1 MSNVRRRFAI
11 LKWIPR
17 LLMIAVIA
25 FSFYV
30 GWKYREGPEKP
41 PPTQPTELEQA
52 KGGIAVAKQKNIDYS
67 HFDKGK
73 LVYKVNAETVLTM
86 KSDQQRLK
94 NPEFIFYDENQ
105 KEMITVTGKTC
116 NISPD
121 FNVITVI
128 EDTEVRSREG
138 MQVAAHMIKYDS
150 NRQTFSTPGQAR
162 FKWRTLTG
170 KSKGF
175 TYNIQTEELELNESP
190 EISYRNLASENKK
203 PIVMDGDS
211 GYIDRKNGFAYFE
224 GNVVVT
230 QGRDRIQAHRIE
242 ATFTPGGNDL
252 EKLTAI
258 KNVNIKFARPGK
270 DDDQAEQSPKE
281 KAAPPVVPVSNTTAP
296 SMGNVFSADA
306 ESGKDLIADYAE
318 MIFYDDGNTIKSF
331 HSTGDCTFI
340 LHTFDNGNKPRE
352 NRIIKGQS
360 FDANFNTNGDM
371 EDFRAIDKVSVKFQP
386 LDNPKRQQ
394 NAASQT
400 IYCNDLLTT
409 LVPETGDVKEI
420 HFNDTFKHVQGT
432 RTVKSDKAIYYGDKK
447 KTDLIGEPEINDATF
462 NITAQ
467 NMELFEETSG
477 IHASGNVKSAFVKSE
492 GKTPTTFPFSSPS
505 NEPVYISSE
514 DMIWDSQKSEA
525 TYTEKAKLW
534 QDKNVISANRLVIN
548 DRDKTMSAYEKVHTI
563 FYNNKKEDS
572 ESETQSQTKKSTQTK
587 KTQTQSAQS
596 QPQSQPQTKIF
607 GGDDNSGS
615 GPISVDAHTMNY
627 VEKDRIIHFEKEVKV
642 VTETTKINSDKTDFY
657 LKPDTSELDRLY
669 AQGKVTINHDQKHG
683 SGSQATFYAN
693 DRKLVLEGYPR
704 LQETGQA
711 DIVGRMLTLFLADD
725 RILIDGQEDGRATTT
740 LSTGGSPS
748 STKSTEIK
756 NEDKSGKNTSDAGSK
771 KKKGK
776 KRKSH

>member
-1 MSNVRRRFAI
+1 MLMLGVI
-11 LKWIPR
+11 L
-17 LLMIAVIA
+17 

-30 GWKYREGPEKP
+30 GWMYSKRNEPK
-41 PPTQPTELEQA
+41 PTESQSMMESPGKVPPKAQ
-52 KGGIAVAKQKNIDYS
+52 QKNIDYS

-128 EDTEVRSREG
+128 EDTEVRSKEG

-150 NRQTFSTPGQAR
+150 NRQTFSTPGLAR

-175 TYNIQTEELELNESP
+175 TYNIQTEELELHESP
-190 EISYRNLASENKK
+190 EITYRNLAAENKK

-224 GNVVVT
+224 GSVVVT

-242 ATFTPGGNDL
+242 ATFRPGGNDL

-258 KNVNIKFARPGK
+258 KNVNIKFGRPGK
-270 DDDQAEQSPKE
+270 DEDQPEEPSKE

-340 LHTFDNGNKPRE
+340 LHTFDKASKPKE

-360 FDANFNTNGDM
+360 FDASFNTNGDM
-371 EDFRAIDKVSVKFQP
+371 QDFRAIDKVSVKFQP

-400 IYCNDLLTT
+400 IYCNDLFTT
-409 LVPETGDVKEI
+409 LIPETGDVKEI
-420 HFNDTFKHVQGT
+420 HFNDAFKHVQGT

-505 NEPVYISSE
+505 NDPVYISSE
-514 DMIWDSQKSEA
+514 DMLWDSQKSEA

-572 ESETQSQTKKSTQTK
+572 QTETQSQTKKSTQTK

-607 GGDDNSGS
+607 GGDDNAGS

-627 VEKDRIIHFEKEVKV
+627 VEKDRIIHFEKEVRV

-683 SGSQATFYAN
+683 SGTQATFFAN
-693 DRKLVLEGYPR
+693 ERKLVLEGYPR

-711 DIVGRMLTLFLADD
+711 DIVGRILTLFLADD

-740 LSTGGSPS
+740 LQMTGGSPS
-748 STKSTEIK
+748 SSKSTDIK
-756 NEDKSGKNTSDAGSK
+756 EEDKSGKNTSDAGSK
-771 KKKGK
+771 KKKGSK

>member
-1 MSNVRRRFAI
+1 MSNVRTRFTI
-11 LKWIPR
+11 IKWIPR
-17 LLMIAVIA
+17 VLMLGVIL

-30 GWKYREGPEKP
+30 GWMYSKGHDEKP
-41 PPTQPTELEQA
+41 AASQSMIESPGKVPPKAQ
-52 KGGIAVAKQKNIDYS
+52 QKNIDYS

-105 KEMITVTGKTC
+105 KEMITVTGKSC

-128 EDTEVRSREG
+128 EDTQVRSKEG

-150 NRQTFSTPGQAR
+150 NRQTFSTPGQAH

-175 TYNIQTEELELNESP
+175 TYNIQTEELELHENP
-190 EISYRNLASENKK
+190 EIIYKNLAAENKK
-203 PIVMDGDS
+203 PIVMDGDTA
-211 GYIDRKNGFAYFE
+211 YIDRKNGFSYFE

-230 QGRDRIQAHRIE
+230 QGKDRIKAHRLE
-242 ATFTPGGNDL
+242 ATFRPGGNDL

-258 KNVNIKFARPGK
+258 KNVNIKFGRPG
-270 DDDQAEQSPKE
+270 DDDQPEQPAKE
-281 KAAPPVVPVSNTTAP
+281 KTPPVVPVSNTSAP

-340 LHTFDNGNKPRE
+340 LHTFDKANKPKE

-360 FDANFNTNGDM
+360 FDANFNNNGDM
-371 EDFRAIDKVSVKFQP
+371 QDFRAIDKVSVKFQP

-400 IYCNDLLTT
+400 IYCNDLFTT

-420 HFNDTFKHVQGT
+420 HFNEAFKHVQGS
-432 RTVKSDKAIYYGDKK
+432 RTVKSDKAVYYGDKK
-447 KTDLIGEPEINDATF
+447 KTDLIGEPEIVDATF

-505 NEPVYISSE
+505 NQPVYISSE

-525 TYTEKAKLW
+525 TYSEKAKLW

-548 DRDKTMSAYEKVHTI
+548 DRDKTMSAYDKVHTI
-563 FYNNKKEDS
+563 FYNNKAKADS
-572 ESETQSQTKKSTQTK
+572 ENETQSQTKKSKPQTAQSQTQG
-587 KTQTQSAQS
+587 TQTQ
-596 QPQSQPQTKIF
+596 PIKVF
-607 GGDDNSGS
+607 GDDNAST

-669 AQGKVTINHDQKHG
+669 AQGKVTINHDQKRG
-683 SGSQATFYAN
+683 SGTQATFFAN
-693 DRKLVLEGYPR
+693 ERKLVLEGYPR

-711 DIVGRMLTLFLADD
+711 DIVGRILTLFLADD

-740 LSTGGSPS
+740 LQMTGGSPS
-748 STKSTEIK
+748 SSKSADIK
-756 NEDKSGKNTSDAGSK
+756 EEDKSGKKDTSDAGSK
-771 KKKGK
+771 KKKGSK

>member
-1 MSNVRRRFAI
+1 MSNVRRRFTI
-11 LKWIPR
+11 IKWIPR
-17 LLMIAVIA
+17 VLMIGVIA

-30 GWKYREGPEKP
+30 GWKYKQGAEAP
-41 PPTQPTELEQA
+41 PPTTPTLLDQA
-52 KGGIAVAKQKNIDYS
+52 KGGTAVAKQKNIDYS

-94 NPEFIFYDENQ
+94 NPEFTFYDENQ
-105 KEMITVTGKTC
+105 KEMITVTGKSC

-128 EDTEVRSREG
+128 EDTQVRSKEG

-162 FKWRTLTG
+162 FKWRTLSG

-175 TYNIQTEELELNESP
+175 TYNIQTEELELHESP
-190 EISYRNLASENKK
+190 EIIYKNLVSENKK
-203 PIVMDGDS
+203 PIVMDGDT

-230 QGRDRIQAHRIE
+230 QSRDKIKAHRLE
-242 ATFTPGGNDL
+242 ATFRPGGNDL

-258 KNVNIKFARPGK
+258 KNVNIRFGRPGK
-270 DDDQAEQSPKE
+270 DEDQPEEPSKE
-281 KAAPPVVPVSNTTAP
+281 KTAPAVVPVSNTTAP

-340 LHTFDNGNKPRE
+340 LHTFDKASKPKE

-371 EDFRAIDKVSVKFQP
+371 QDFRAIDKVSVKFQP

-400 IYCNDLLTT
+400 IYCNDLFTT

-420 HFNDTFKHVQGT
+420 HFNEAFKHVQGT
-432 RTVKSDKAIYYGDKK
+432 RTVQSDRAIYFGDKK

-462 NITAQ
+462 NITAK

-505 NEPVYISSE
+505 NQPVYISSE
-514 DMIWDSQKSEA
+514 DMVWDSQKSEA
-525 TYTEKAKLW
+525 TYSEKAKLW

-548 DRDKTMSAYEKVHTI
+548 DRDKTMSAYDKVHTI

-596 QPQSQPQTKIF
+596 QPQSQPQTKMF
-607 GGDDNSGS
+607 GGDDNAGS

-669 AQGKVTINHDQKHG
+669 AQGKVTINHDQKRG
-683 SGSQATFYAN
+683 SGNQATFFAN
-693 DRKLVLEGYPR
+693 ERKLVLEGYPR
-704 LQETGQA
+704 LQEAGQA

-756 NEDKSGKNTSDAGSK
+756 EDKSGKDTSDAGSK

>member
-1 MSNVRRRFAI
+1 MMV
-11 LKWIPR
+11 
-17 LLMIAVIA
+17 AVIA

-30 GWKYREGPEKP
+30 GWKYNQKAAEP
-41 PPTQPTELEQA
+41 PQATPTKIDQT
-52 KGGIAVAKQKNIDYS
+52 KGGIPVAAQHNIDYS

-86 KSDQQRLK
+86 KSDQQKLK
-94 NPEFIFYDENQ
+94 NPEFTFYDENQ
-105 KEMITVTGKTC
+105 KEMITVTGKSC

-128 EDTEVRSREG
+128 EDTQVKSKEG

-162 FKWRTLTG
+162 FKWRTLAG

-175 TYNIQTEELELNESP
+175 TYNIQTEELELHENP
-190 EISYRNLASENKK
+190 EITYRNLASENRK
-203 PIVMDGDS
+203 PIVMDGDT

-230 QGRDRIQAHRIE
+230 QGRDQIKAHRLE
-242 ATFTPGGNDL
+242 ATFRPGGNDL

-258 KNVNIKFARPGK
+258 KNVNIRFARPGK
-270 DDDQAEQSPKE
+270 DDEDQPESTQAKSSG
-281 KAAPPVVPVSNTTAP
+281 VVPVSNTAAP
-296 SMGNVFSADA
+296 SLGNVFSADA
-306 ESGKDLIADYAE
+306 ESGKDLIADFAE
-318 MIFYDDGNTIKSF
+318 MNFYDDGNTIRSF

-340 LHTFDNGNKPRE
+340 LHTFDKQDKPKE

-371 EDFRAIDKVSVKFQP
+371 EDFRAVDKVSVKFQP
-386 LDNPKRQQ
+386 LDNPKKQQ
-394 NAASQT
+394 NADSQT
-400 IYCNDLLTT
+400 IYCNDLFTT
-409 LVPETGDVKEI
+409 LIPETGDVKEI
-420 HFNDTFKHVQGT
+420 HFNDAFKHVQGT
-432 RTVKSDKAIYYGDKK
+432 RTVKSNKAIYYGDKK
-447 KTDLIGEPEINDATF
+447 RTDLIGEPEIVDATF

-505 NEPVYISSE
+505 NQPVYISSE
-514 DMIWDSQKSEA
+514 DMIWDAQKSEA

-534 QDKNVISANRLVIN
+534 QDKNVIAANRLVIN

-563 FYNNKKEDS
+563 FYNSKNNEDS
-572 ESETQSQTKKSTQTK
+572 DNETQSQTKKSGQSQKSTQTK
-587 KTQTQSAQS
+587 KSTQSQIQTAQS

-607 GGDDNSGS
+607 GGDDNAGT
-615 GPISVDAHTMNY
+615 GPITVDAHTMNY

-669 AQGKVTINHDQKHG
+669 AQGKVTINHEQKRG
-683 SGSQATFYAN
+683 SGSQATFFAN
-693 DRKLVLEGYPR
+693 ERKLVLEGYPR

-740 LSTGGSPS
+740 LQMTGESPS
-748 STKSTEIK
+748 SSKSADMKEG
-756 NEDKSGKNTSDAGSK
+756 DKSGKDTSNAGSK
-771 KKKGK
+771 KKKGSK
-776 KRKSH
+776 KRKAH

>member
-1 MSNVRRRFAI
+1 
-11 LKWIPR
+11 
-17 LLMIAVIA
+17 
-25 FSFYV
+25 
-30 GWKYREGPEKP
+30 
-41 PPTQPTELEQA
+41 
-52 KGGIAVAKQKNIDYS
+52 
-67 HFDKGK
+67 
-73 LVYKVNAETVLTM
+73 
-86 KSDQQRLK
+86 LK

-105 KEMITVTGKTC
+105 KEMITVTGKNC

-121 FNVITVI
+121 FNQITVI
-128 EDTEVRSREG
+128 EDTQVRSKEG

-175 TYNIQTEELELNESP
+175 TYNIQTEELELHENP
-190 EISYRNLASENKK
+190 EISYKNLASENKR
-203 PIVMDGDS
+203 PIVMNGNS

-224 GNVVVT
+224 GNVLVN
-230 QGRDRIQAHRIE
+230 QGRDRIKAHRLE
-242 ATFTPGGNDL
+242 ATFRPGGNDL

-258 KNVNIKFARPGK
+258 KNVNISFGRPGK
-270 DDDQAEQSPKE
+270 DEDQPQPSQE
-281 KAAPPVVPVSNTTAP
+281 KAQAPVVPVSNTTAP
-296 SMGNVFSADA
+296 SMGNVFSADS
-306 ESGKDLIADYAE
+306 ESGKDLIADFAE
-318 MIFYDDGNTIKSF
+318 MIFYDDGNTIRSF

-340 LHTFDNGNKPRE
+340 LHTFDKANKPKE

-371 EDFRAIDKVSVKFQP
+371 QDFRAVDKVSVKFQP

-400 IYCNDLLTT
+400 IYCNDLFST

-420 HFNDTFKHVQGT
+420 HFNEAFKHVQGT
-432 RTVKSDKAIYYGDKK
+432 RTVKSDKAIYYGNNR

-505 NEPVYISSE
+505 NQPVYISSE
-514 DMIWDSQKSEA
+514 DMVWDSQKSEA

-534 QDKNVISANRLVIN
+534 QDKNVISANRLIIN

-563 FYNNKKEDS
+563 FYNNKPQKDS
-572 ESETQSQTKKSTQTK
+572 ETETQSKKAQP
-587 KTQTQSAQS
+587 QSAQS
-596 QPQSQPQTKIF
+596 QPQSQPQTTKIF
-607 GGDDNSGS
+607 GDDNAGT

-669 AQGKVTINHDQKHG
+669 AQGKVTINHDQKRG
-683 SGSQATFYAN
+683 SGSQATFFAN
-693 DRKLVLEGYPR
+693 ERKLVLEGYPR

-711 DIVGRMLTLFLADD
+711 DIVGRILTLFLADD

-740 LSTGGSPS
+740 LQMTGESPS
-748 STKSTEIK
+748 SSKSADIK
-756 NEDKSGKNTSDAGSK
+756 EGDKSGKETSNAGSK
-771 KKKGK
+771 KKKGSK

>member
-1 MSNVRRRFAI
+1 MSNVRRSFTI
-11 LKWIPR
+11 IKWIPR
-17 LLMIAVIA
+17 VLMAAVIA

-30 GWKYREGPEKP
+30 GWKYNQKSEEP
-41 PPTQPTELEQA
+41 PPTTPTMLDEA
-52 KGGIAVAKQKNIDYS
+52 KGGTAVAKQKNIDYS
-67 HFDKGK
+67 HYEKGK

-94 NPEFIFYDENQ
+94 NPEFTFYDENQ
-105 KEMITVTGKTC
+105 REMIRVTGKNC

-121 FNVITVI
+121 FNQITVI
-128 EDTEVRSREG
+128 EDTHVRSKEG

-150 NRQTFSTPGQAR
+150 NKQTFSTPGQAR

-170 KSKGF
+170 RSKGF
-175 TYNIQTEELELNESP
+175 TYNIQTEELELHEDP
-190 EISYRNLASENKK
+190 EISYKNILSENKK
-203 PIVMDGDS
+203 PIVMNGNS

-224 GNVVVT
+224 GSVLVT
-230 QGRDRIQAHRIE
+230 QGRDRIKAHRLE
-242 ATFTPGGNDL
+242 ATFRPGGNDL

-258 KNVNIKFARPGK
+258 KNVNISFGRPGK
-270 DDDQAEQSPKE
+270 DDDQPQPSPE
-281 KAAPPVVPVSNTTAP
+281 KKQAPVVPVSNTTEP
-296 SMGNVFSADA
+296 SMGNVFSADS
-306 ESGKDLIADYAE
+306 ESGKDLIADFAE

-340 LHTFDNGNKPRE
+340 LHTFDKANKPKE

-371 EDFRAIDKVSVKFQP
+371 QDFRAVDKVSVKFQP

-400 IYCNDLLTT
+400 IYCNDLFST

-420 HFNDTFKHVQGT
+420 HFNEAFKHVQGT
-432 RTVKSDKAIYYGDKK
+432 RTVKSNKAIYYGDKR

-462 NITAQ
+462 NITAR

-492 GKTPTTFPFSSPS
+492 GKTPTTFPFAAPS
-505 NEPVYISSE
+505 NQPVYISSE
-514 DMIWDSQKSEA
+514 DMVWDSQKSEA

-534 QDKNVISANRLVIN
+534 QDKNVISANRLIIN

-563 FYNNKKEDS
+563 FYNSKNQKDTET
-572 ESETQSQTKKSTQTK
+572 ETQSKKAQP
-587 KTQTQSAQS
+587 QSAQS
-596 QPQSQPQTKIF
+596 QPQTTKIF
-607 GGDDNSGS
+607 GDDNAGT

-642 VTETTKINSDKTDFY
+642 VTETTRINSDKTDFY

-669 AQGKVTINHDQKHG
+669 AQGKVTINHDQKRG
-683 SGSQATFYAN
+683 SGSQATFFAKE
-693 DRKLVLEGYPR
+693 RKLILEGYPR

-740 LSTGGSPS
+740 LQMTGESPS
-748 STKSTEIK
+748 SSKSADIK
-756 NEDKSGKNTSDAGSK
+756 EGDKPGKDTSDAGSK
-771 KKKGK
+771 KKKGSK

>member
-1 MSNVRRRFAI
+1 
-11 LKWIPR
+11 
-17 LLMIAVIA
+17 MIGVIA

-30 GWKYREGPEKP
+30 GWKYKQGAEAP
-41 PPTQPTELEQA
+41 PPTPPTLLDQA
-52 KGGIAVAKQKNIDYS
+52 KGGTAVAKQKNIDYS

-105 KEMITVTGKTC
+105 KEMITVTGKSC

-128 EDTEVRSREG
+128 EDTQVRSKEG

-162 FKWRTLTG
+162 FKWRTLSG

-175 TYNIQTEELELNESP
+175 TYNIQTEELELHESP
-190 EISYRNLASENKK
+190 EIIYKNLVSENNK

-230 QGRDRIQAHRIE
+230 QGRDKIKAHRLE
-242 ATFTPGGNDL
+242 ATFRPGGNDL

-258 KNVNIKFARPGK
+258 KNVNIKFGRPGK
-270 DDDQAEQSPKE
+270 DEDQPEEPSKQKT
-281 KAAPPVVPVSNTTAP
+281 APAVVPVSNTTAP

-340 LHTFDNGNKPRE
+340 LHTFDKASKPKE

-371 EDFRAIDKVSVKFQP
+371 QDFRAIDKVSVKFQP

-400 IYCNDLLTT
+400 IYCNDLFTT

-420 HFNDTFKHVQGT
+420 HFNEAFKHVQGT
-432 RTVKSDKAIYYGDKK
+432 RTVQSDRAIYFGDKK

-505 NEPVYISSE
+505 NQPVYISSE
-514 DMIWDSQKSEA
+514 DMVWDSQKSEA
-525 TYTEKAKLW
+525 TYSEKAKLW

-548 DRDKTMSAYEKVHTI
+548 DRDKTMSAYDKVHTI
-563 FYNNKKEDS
+563 FYNTKKEDS
-572 ESETQSQTKKSTQTK
+572 ESETQSQTKKSK
-587 KTQTQSAQS
+587 PQSAQS
-596 QPQSQPQTKIF
+596 QTQSTQSQPIKVF
-607 GGDDNSGS
+607 GGDDNGGT

-669 AQGKVTINHDQKHG
+669 AQGKVTINHDQKRG
-683 SGSQATFYAN
+683 SGSQATFFAN
-693 DRKLVLEGYPR
+693 ERKLVLEGYPR
-704 LQETGQA
+704 LQEAGQA

-756 NEDKSGKNTSDAGSK
+756 EDKSGKDTSDAGSK

>member
-1 MSNVRRRFAI
+1 LMLGVI
-11 LKWIPR
+11 L
-17 LLMIAVIA
+17 

-30 GWKYREGPEKP
+30 GWMYSKRHDE
-41 PPTQPTELEQA
+41 PPTTTSLIESSGKVPPKAQ
-52 KGGIAVAKQKNIDYS
+52 QKNIDYS

-105 KEMITVTGKTC
+105 KEMITVTGKSC

-128 EDTEVRSREG
+128 EDTQVRSKEG

-150 NRQTFSTPGQAR
+150 NKQTFSTPGQAH

-175 TYNIQTEELELNESP
+175 TYNIQTEELELDENP
-190 EISYRNLASENKK
+190 EISYKNLASENKK
-203 PIVMDGDS
+203 PIVMDGKS

-230 QGRDRIQAHRIE
+230 QGRDQINAHRIE
-242 ATFTPGGNDL
+242 ATFRPGGNDL

-258 KNVNIKFARPGK
+258 KDVKIRFGRPGK
-270 DDDQAEQSPKE
+270 DDDQEPAKGKTP
-281 KAAPPVVPVSNTTAP
+281 PPVVPVSNTSAPNTTAP

-306 ESGKDLIADYAE
+306 ESGKDLIADFAE

-340 LHTFDNGNKPRE
+340 LHTFDKANKPKE

-360 FDANFNTNGDM
+360 FDATFNTNGDM
-371 EDFRAIDKVSVKFQP
+371 QDFRAVDKVSVKFQP

-394 NAASQT
+394 NAAAQT
-400 IYCNDLLTT
+400 IFCNDLFTT

-420 HFNDTFKHVQGT
+420 HFNQAFKHVQGS
-432 RTVKSDKAIYYGDKK
+432 RTVTSNKAVYYGDKK

-477 IHASGNVKSAFVKSE
+477 IHANGNVKSAFVKSE
-492 GKTPTTFPFSSPS
+492 GKTPSTFPFSSPS

-514 DMIWDSQKSEA
+514 DMTWDSQKSEA

-534 QDKNVISANRLVIN
+534 QDKNVISANKLVIN

-572 ESETQSQTKKSTQTK
+572 GTETQSQTKKSTQTK
-587 KTQTQSAQS
+587 KTQTQST
-596 QPQSQPQTKIF
+596 QSQPQTKMF
-607 GGDDNSGS
+607 GGDDNGGS

-669 AQGKVTINHDQKHG
+669 AQGKVTINHDQKRG
-683 SGSQATFYAN
+683 SGSQATFFAN
-693 DRKLVLEGYPR
+693 ERKLVLEGYPR

-711 DIVGRMLTLFLADD
+711 DIVGRILTLFLADD

-756 NEDKSGKNTSDAGSK
+756 EENKSGKDTSDAGSK

>member
-1 MSNVRRRFAI
+1 MLGVI
-11 LKWIPR
+11 L
-17 LLMIAVIA
+17 

-30 GWKYREGPEKP
+30 GWTYSKRNEEKTPGTPSKIQSPGVNP
-41 PPTQPTELEQA
+41 PKAQQN
-52 KGGIAVAKQKNIDYS
+52 NIDYS

-105 KEMITVTGKTC
+105 KETIRVTGKAC

-121 FNVITVI
+121 FNQITVI
-128 EDTEVRSREG
+128 DNTQVRSKEG
-138 MQVAAHMIKYDS
+138 MQVAAHVIKYDS
-150 NRQTFSTPGQAR
+150 NKETFSAPGQAR
-162 FKWRTLTG
+162 FKWRTLVG

-175 TYNIQTEELELNESP
+175 TYNIQTQELELPENP
-190 EISYRNLASENKK
+190 EISYKNLVGDNKK
-203 PIVMDGDS
+203 PIIMTGDK
-211 GYIDRKNGFAYFE
+211 GYIDRQNGFAYFE

-230 QGRDRIQAHRIE
+230 QGKDRIKAHRLE
-242 ATFTPGGNDL
+242 ATFRPGGNDL

-258 KNVNIKFARPGK
+258 KNVKISFGRGGK
-270 DDDQAEQSPKE
+270 DDQDQPETPEE
-281 KAAPPVVPVSNTTAP
+281 KPARVVPASNTVPP

-318 MIFYDDGNTIKSF
+318 MIFYDDGSTIKSF

-340 LHTFDNGNKPRE
+340 LHTFDKANKPKE
-352 NRIIKGQS
+352 NRIIKGES
-360 FDANFNTNGDM
+360 FDASFNTNGDM
-371 EDFRAIDKVSVKFQP
+371 EDFRAVKNVSVKFQP

-400 IYCNDLLTT
+400 IYCNDLYTT
-409 LVPETGDVKEI
+409 LMPETGDVKEI
-420 HFNDTFKHVQGT
+420 HFNESFKHVQGT
-432 RTVKSDKAIYYGDKK
+432 RTVTSNKAVYYGDKR
-447 KTDLIGEPEINDATF
+447 KTDLIGDPEIMDATF
-462 NITAQ
+462 NITSQ

-477 IHASGNVKSAFVKSE
+477 IHASGNVKSAFVKSD

-505 NEPVYISSE
+505 NQPVYISSE
-514 DMIWDSQKSEA
+514 DMVWDSQKSEA

-563 FYNNKKEDS
+563 FYNTKNQKPS
-572 ESETQSQTKKSTQTK
+572 EAETQSKKAQPQT
-587 KTQTQSAQS
+587 AQS
-596 QPQSQPQTKIF
+596 QPQTQESGTKIF
-607 GGDDNSGS
+607 GDDNAGT
-615 GPISVDAHTMNY
+615 GPISVDAHIMNY
-627 VEKDRIIHFEKEVKV
+627 VEKDRIIHFEKDVKV

-669 AQGKVTINHDQKHG
+669 AQGKVSINHEQKRG
-683 SGSQATFYAN
+683 TGTQATFYAK

-704 LQETGQA
+704 LQEAGQA

-740 LSTGGSPS
+740 LQMTGGSPS
-748 STKSTEIK
+748 SNKSETTTTKEG
-756 NEDKSGKNTSDAGSK
+756 SGNTSDAGSK
-771 KKKGK
+771 KKKGSK

>member
-1 MSNVRRRFAI
+1 MLSVI
-11 LKWIPR
+11 L
-17 LLMIAVIA
+17 

-30 GWKYREGPEKP
+30 GWMYSKRNEEKTPDTPSKIASP
-41 PPTQPTELEQA
+41 PGATPKAQ
-52 KGGIAVAKQKNIDYS
+52 QKNIDYS

-105 KEMITVTGKTC
+105 KEMITVTGKSC

-128 EDTEVRSREG
+128 EDTQVRSKEG

-150 NRQTFSTPGQAR
+150 NKQTFSTPGQAR
-162 FKWRTLTG
+162 FKWKTLTG

-175 TYNIQTEELELNESP
+175 TYNINTEELELHENP
-190 EISYRNLASENKK
+190 EINYRNLASENKK
-203 PIVMDGDS
+203 PIVMDGDT
-211 GYIDRKNGFAYFE
+211 GYIDRKNGFAYFQ

-230 QGRDRIQAHRIE
+230 QGRDRIKAHRLE
-242 ATFTPGGNDL
+242 ATFRPGGNDL

-258 KNVNIKFARPGK
+258 KNVNISFGRSGK
-270 DDDQAEQSPKE
+270 DEDQPPQE
-281 KAAPPVVPVSNTTAP
+281 KSVPIVAVSNPPSNTAAP

-318 MIFYDDGNTIKSF
+318 MIFYDDGNTIRSF
-331 HSTGDCTFI
+331 HSTGDCTFV
-340 LHTFDNGNKPRE
+340 LHTFDKANKPKE

-371 EDFRAIDKVSVKFQP
+371 QDFRAIDKVSVKFQP

-400 IYCNDLLTT
+400 IYCNDLFTT

-420 HFNDTFKHVQGT
+420 HFNEAFKHVQGT
-432 RTVKSDKAIYYGDKK
+432 RIVTSDKAVYYGDKK
-447 KTDLIGEPEINDATF
+447 KTDLIGEPEITDATF
-462 NITAQ
+462 NITAK

-514 DMIWDSQKSEA
+514 DMTWDSQKSEA

-563 FYNNKKEDS
+563 FYNNKAKSDS
-572 ESETQSQTKKSTQTK
+572 ENETQSQTRKSKAQTAQSQTK
-587 KTQTQSAQS
+587 TTQS

-607 GGDDNSGS
+607 GDDNAGT

-642 VTETTKINSDKTDFY
+642 VTETTKINSEKTDFY
-657 LKPDTSELDRLY
+657 LKPETSELDRLY
-669 AQGKVTINHDQKHG
+669 AQGKVTINHEQKRG
-683 SGSQATFYAN
+683 SGSQATFYAA

-711 DIVGRMLTLFLADD
+711 DIVGRILTLFLADD

-740 LSTGGSPS
+740 LQMTGGSPS
-748 STKSTEIK
+748 SSKSANIK
-756 NEDKSGKNTSDAGSK
+756 EDKSGKDTSDAGSK
-771 KKKGK
+771 KKKGSK

>member
-1 MSNVRRRFAI
+1 MTNVRTRFAI
-11 LKWIPR
+11 IKWIPR
-17 LLMIAVIA
+17 ILILGVVA

-30 GWKYREGPEKP
+30 GWSYRETKANHGEQPSRIQKP
-41 PPTQPTELEQA
+41 PGATPKAQ
-52 KGGIAVAKQKNIDYS
+52 QKNIDYS

-105 KEMITVTGKTC
+105 KEMIRVTGKNC

-121 FNVITVI
+121 FNQITVI
-128 EDTEVRSREG
+128 EDTQVRSKEG

-150 NRQTFSTPGQAR
+150 NKQTFSTPGQAR

-175 TYNIQTEELELNESP
+175 TYNIQTEELELHENP
-190 EISYRNLASENKK
+190 EISYKNLASENKR
-203 PIVMDGDS
+203 PIVMNGNS

-224 GNVVVT
+224 GNVLVN
-230 QGRDRIQAHRIE
+230 QGRDRIKAHRLE
-242 ATFTPGGNDL
+242 ATFRPGGNDL

-258 KNVNIKFARPGK
+258 KNVNISFGRPGK
-270 DDDQAEQSPKE
+270 DEDQPQPSQE
-281 KAAPPVVPVSNTTAP
+281 KAQAPVVPVSNTTAP
-296 SMGNVFSADA
+296 SMGNVFSADS
-306 ESGKDLIADYAE
+306 ESGKDLIADFAE
-318 MIFYDDGNTIKSF
+318 MIFYDDGNTIRSF

-340 LHTFDNGNKPRE
+340 LHTFDKANKPKE

-371 EDFRAIDKVSVKFQP
+371 QDFRAVDKVSVKFQP

-400 IYCNDLLTT
+400 IYCNDLFST

-420 HFNDTFKHVQGT
+420 HFNEAFKHVQGT
-432 RTVKSDKAIYYGDKK
+432 RTVKSDKAIYYGNNR

-505 NEPVYISSE
+505 NQPVYISSE
-514 DMIWDSQKSEA
+514 DMVWDSQKSEA

-534 QDKNVISANRLVIN
+534 QDKNVISANRLIIN

-563 FYNNKKEDS
+563 FYNNKPQKDS
-572 ESETQSQTKKSTQTK
+572 ETETQSKKAQP
-587 KTQTQSAQS
+587 QSAQS
-596 QPQSQPQTKIF
+596 QPQTTKIF
-607 GGDDNSGS
+607 GDDNAGT

-669 AQGKVTINHDQKHG
+669 AQGKVTINHDQKRG
-683 SGSQATFYAN
+683 SGSQATFFAN
-693 DRKLVLEGYPR
+693 ERKLVLEGYPR

-740 LSTGGSPS
+740 LQMTGESPS
-748 STKSTEIK
+748 SSKSADIK
-756 NEDKSGKNTSDAGSK
+756 EGDKSGKETSNAGSK
-771 KKKGK
+771 KKKGSK

>member
-1 MSNVRRRFAI
+1 MSNVRRRFTI
-11 LKWIPR
+11 IKWIPR
-17 LLMIAVIA
+17 ILMLAVIL

-30 GWKYREGPEKP
+30 GWMYSKRNEEKTPGTQSKMANP
-41 PPTQPTELEQA
+41 P
-52 KGGIAVAKQKNIDYS
+52 GGTPKAQQKNIDYS
-67 HFDKGK
+67 HYDKGK

-105 KEMITVTGKTC
+105 KEMIRVTGKNC

-121 FNVITVI
+121 FNQITVI
-128 EDTEVRSREG
+128 EDTQVRSKEG

-150 NRQTFSTPGQAR
+150 NKQTFSTPGQAR

-175 TYNIQTEELELNESP
+175 IYNIQTEELELQENP
-190 EISYRNLASENKK
+190 EISYKNLASENKK
-203 PIVMDGDS
+203 PIVMNGNT

-224 GNVVVT
+224 GNVLVT
-230 QGRDRIQAHRIE
+230 QGRDRIKAHRLE
-242 ATFTPGGNDL
+242 ATFRPGGNDL

-258 KNVNIKFARPGK
+258 KNVNISFGRPGK
-270 DDDQAEQSPKE
+270 DEDQPQPSQE
-281 KAAPPVVPVSNTTAP
+281 KAKAPVVPVSNTTAP
-296 SMGNVFSADA
+296 SMGNVFSADS
-306 ESGKDLIADYAE
+306 ESGKDLIADFAE
-318 MIFYDDGNTIKSF
+318 MIFYDDGNTIRSF

-340 LHTFDNGNKPRE
+340 LHTFDKANKPKE

-371 EDFRAIDKVSVKFQP
+371 QDFRAVDKVSVKFQP

-400 IYCNDLLTT
+400 IYCNDLFST

-420 HFNDTFKHVQGT
+420 HFNEAFKHVQGT
-432 RTVKSDKAIYYGDKK
+432 RTVKSDKAIYYGNNR

-462 NITAQ
+462 NITAK

-505 NEPVYISSE
+505 NQPVYISSE
-514 DMIWDSQKSEA
+514 DMVWDSQKSEA

-534 QDKNVISANRLVIN
+534 QDKNVISASRLVIN

-563 FYNNKKEDS
+563 FYNNKPQKDS
-572 ESETQSQTKKSTQTK
+572 ETETQSKKAQP
-587 KTQTQSAQS
+587 QSAQS
-596 QPQSQPQTKIF
+596 QPQSQPQTTKIF
-607 GGDDNSGS
+607 GDDDGGT

-669 AQGKVTINHDQKHG
+669 AQGKVTINHDQKRG
-683 SGSQATFYAN
+683 SGSQATFFAK

-740 LSTGGSPS
+740 LQMTGESPS
-748 STKSTEIK
+748 SSKSADIK
-756 NEDKSGKNTSDAGSK
+756 EGDKSGKDTSNAGSK
-771 KKKGK
+771 KKKGSK